1 MRKLKKEL
9 YESPFT
15 RRTLVEV
22 EASMCAGS
30 DISIEKDPKAGNVEV
45 DDYAS
50 VENDVTFE

>member
-1 MRKLKKEL
+1 MRKFKKEL

-30 DISIEKDPKAGNVEV
+30 DISIEKDPKEGNVEV